1 MKFKCNQSGNTVEF
15 FQEHEIAEM
24 RKHAGYTEVPPE
36 APKAPTT
43 PSTCASALLPCVWRL
58 RWPRRKAWA
67 GRRPSSLKDVEIQS
81 EERRAW
87 R

>member
-36 APKAPTT
+36 APKAPT
-43 PSTCASALLPCVWRL
+43 PST
-58 RWPRRKAWA
+58 
-67 GRRPSSLKDVEIQS
+67 SSNSKKVAKNEISINGEQS
-81 EERRAW
+81 NSGN
-87 R
+87 